1 MTNAVLTLNGL
12 FALLLVWAAM
22 RDVQTYTIKNQLV
35 LIVALL
41 AIPYWWAAGLA
52 AWPDIAMR
60 IGIAMLVF
68 AILAIGFYIG
78 MMGGGDVKLGAAC
91 ALWFAPTGVFRF
103 LIIMSLSGAVVT
115 LVAIIHHKI
124 TGKAGKTKVPYG
136 VAIAIGALANL
147 TQRFLNHFA

>member
-1 MTNAVLTLNGL
+1 MTNAALILNGL
-12 FALLLVWAAM
+12 FALLLIYAAI

-35 LIVALL
+35 LIVAAL
-41 AIPYWWAAGLA
+41 AVPYWWAAGLDL
-52 AWPDIAMR
+52 WPDVAWR
-60 IGIAMLVF
+60 VGIALAVF

-91 ALWFAPTGVFRF
+91 ALWFAPMGVFRF
-103 LIIMSLSGAVVT
+103 LIIMSLSGALVT
-115 LVAIIHHKI
+115 LVALAHHKM

>member
-1 MTNAVLTLNGL
+1 MTNVVLILNGL
-12 FALLLVWAAM
+12 FALLLIYAAI

-35 LIVALL
+35 LIVAAL
-41 AIPYWWAAGLA
+41 AVPYWWAAGLDL
-52 AWPDIAMR
+52 WPDVAWR
-60 IGIAMLVF
+60 VGVAVAVF

-91 ALWFAPTGVFRF
+91 ALWFAPMGVFRF

-115 LVAIIHHKI
+115 LIALIHHKK
-124 TGKAGKTKVPYG
+124 TGKVGKTKVPYG